1 LFQSVLAASLTS
13 CRNPSDKSVIFAI
26 VRPLTDVCSCDF
38 SDILSELFR
47 RKCIIAVCSR
57 GFSDIL
63 SESFRQKCHLR
74 PLTVICSCDFSDILS
89 EPFRRKCRNRHQTA
103 SQTVICSCDFSDIL
117 SELFRRKCRNRHQTA
132 SQTSCRNSSD
142 KSDIFATRLSSQ
154 FFDSSSCA
162 CVLAGEHCFSL
173 FSRLL

>member
-1 LFQSVLAASLTS
+1 MFQSVLAASLTS

-89 EPFRRKCRNRHQTA
+89 E
-103 SQTVICSCDFSDIL
+103 
-117 SELFRRKCRNRHQTA
+117 LFRRKCRNRHQTA

-154 FFDSSSCA
+154 FFDSSSCS

-173 FSRLL
+173 FSGLF